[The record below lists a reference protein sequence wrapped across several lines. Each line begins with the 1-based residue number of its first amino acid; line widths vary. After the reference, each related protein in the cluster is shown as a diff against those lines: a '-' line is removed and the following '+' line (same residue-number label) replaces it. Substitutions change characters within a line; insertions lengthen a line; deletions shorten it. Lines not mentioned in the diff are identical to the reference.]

1 MTRIVLLALWLSEPA
16 SRPEVPAEITD
27 AAARE
32 HFGLGMDAWLAEDYP
47 RAQRELEAAYALDP
61 APVLLYSLGQL
72 SRLQGDC
79 VRARERFLAFL
90 ETDPPEAAAAD
101 TRTNLERCKVPEPVP
116 EPEPEPALVELPPPA
131 PPPRPPP
138 RRRPDALGLSLTLGG
153 GALAAIGAG
162 LLGGA
167 FAARRAA
174 NDAGALPR
182 FDEGVQRSR
191 GLYGA
196 GFAVLGTGA
205 ALLVGGIVE
214 LAVSRRRERSRASA
228 RRAL

>member
-1 MTRIVLLALWLSEPA
+1 MTRIVLLALWLSAPA

-27 AAARE
+27 LAARE

-90 ETDPPEAAAAD
+90 ETGPPAAAAAD
-101 TRTNLERCKVPEPVP
+101 TRTNLERCKLPEPTP
-116 EPEPEPALVELPPPA
+116 EPEPEPPLVELPPPQ
-131 PPPRPPP
+131 PRPQPQP
-138 RRRPDALGLSLTLGG
+138 RRRVDAVGLSLTLGG
-153 GALAAIGAG
+153 GAIAAIGAG
-162 LLGGA
+162 LLGAA
-167 FAARRAA
+167 FASRRDA
-174 NDAGALPR
+174 NDATALPA
-182 FDEGVQRSR
+182 FDDGVQRSR
-191 GLYGA
+191 ALYAA

-205 ALLVGGIVE
+205 AVLVGGIVK
-214 LAVSRRRERSRASA
+214 LALARRRDRTGTTARSGR
-228 RRAL
+228 